1 MQHERLAHE
10 GLGCVVDLSDGARL
24 AIEHAVEHAGE
35 REQVVALVLERD
47 AHGADALLVPVL
59 VPVLA
64 RLQFGDDEVEHLLPR
79 GESRRRPAPARRGPT
94 RG

>member
-10 GLGCVVDLSDGARL
+10 GLGRVVDLSDGAQL
-24 AIEHAVEHAGE
+24 AVEHAGE

-64 RLQFGDDEVEHLLPR
+64 RLQFGDDEVEYLLPR
-79 GESRRRPAPARRGPT
+79 GETRRRPAPVRRAPT